1 MNNQQKGSIHVMN
14 RRSIILHIL
23 QVKEDSEEQII
34 EVMNG
39 CICCTVRGDLV
50 KVLKRLKRRL
60 HDIDGVI
67 IETTGLADP
76 APVAQTFFMDD
87 EIGESYRLDGII
99 TVVDAKHIM
108 EHLQEEKPEGVEN
121 ESVEQ
126 IAFADR
132 IILNK
137 TDLVDEK
144 KLKEVEGAVQ
154 KINRSAEIMRSQYL
168 DLRNNLIRG
177 TGLNSYG
184 LAVKK
189 NMMAIA
195 PIGVVPG
202 ARRRNNQICHSESR
216 PSSDDDVLLQHI

>member
-1 MNNQQKGSIHVMN
+1 M
-14 RRSIILHIL
+14 
-23 QVKEDSEEQII
+23 
-34 EVMNG
+34 
-39 CICCTVRGDLV
+39 RGDLV

-60 HDIDGVI
+60 HAIDGVI

-87 EIGESYRLDGII
+87 EISENYRLDGII

-137 TDLVDEK
+137 TDLVNEE

-154 KINRSAEIMRSQYL
+154 KINRSAEIMRSQYPDL
-168 DLRNNLIRG
+168 DLIRG

-184 LAVKK
+184 FILAHLWL
-189 NMMAIA
+189 ALF
-195 PIGVVPG
+195 P
-202 ARRRNNQICHSESR
+202 
-216 PSSDDDVLLQHI
+216 